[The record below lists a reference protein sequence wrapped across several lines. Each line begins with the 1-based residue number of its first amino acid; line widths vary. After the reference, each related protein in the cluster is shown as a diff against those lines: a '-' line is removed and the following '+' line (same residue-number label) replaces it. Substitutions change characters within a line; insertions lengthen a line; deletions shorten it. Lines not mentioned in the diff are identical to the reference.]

1 MMPQPG
7 HAITT
12 PRGDGFVS
20 TRIGARM
27 VGVVIEG
34 EDGGY
39 DFLPVGE
46 VTVTGEHPEEWERC
60 AWQRLVTAA
69 FAA

>member
-1 MMPQPG
+1 MIPQPG

-12 PRGDGFVS
+12 ANGDGFIS
-20 TRIGARM
+20 TRIGARTL
-27 VGVVIEG
+27 GVVING
-34 EDGGY
+34 AY
-39 DFLPVGE
+39 DILPVGE